1 VWTPI
6 PNVRNHPKPAFTLVE
21 LLVVIGI
28 IALLVSILL
37 PVLGKVQR
45 SSRTLRCLS
54 NLRQMGMAQSNY
66 TSQWKGW
73 AVPDQ
78 MGAVANDGPWPQ
90 NNSFRKALGI
100 PLYNSSI

>member
-1 VWTPI
+1 MRLNQPDLLPI
-6 PNVRNHPKPAFTLVE
+6 FLSSTSRQRTRTRLKPAFTLVE

-54 NLRQMGMAQSNY
+54 NLRQMGMAQTQY
-66 TSQWKGW
+66 VAQWNGW

-78 MGAVANDGPWPQ
+78 QGLVANDGPWP
-90 NNSFRKALGI
+90 
-100 PLYNSSI
+100 